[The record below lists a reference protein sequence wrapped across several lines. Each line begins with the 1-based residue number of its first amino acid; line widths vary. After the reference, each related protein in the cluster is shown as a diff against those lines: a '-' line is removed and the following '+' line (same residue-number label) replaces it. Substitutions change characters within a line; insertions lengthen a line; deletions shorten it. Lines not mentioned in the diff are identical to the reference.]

1 MALPPSGR
9 PQLHGQPFKGN
20 REQQER
26 QRYRRSFFIRI
37 PFADRRQRMGSR
49 TCRSQSRDRHFGFAL
64 RLSGAR
70 RCGPRSGQGTWH
82 NTRPVGENR
91 TTLLGLGMESAG
103 SYHRGQVPYNGQ
115 TDQGSPYSTRTDE
128 YIGDVSLRVG
138 RWFDG
143 RYPAMPYAGIGY
155 RRWDRDIQAGSLNG
169 LFESYRWSYLWLG
182 LKQSLLPQQNSSL
195 LFLDAGLLKPITPEI
210 HIDFKGT
217 YPVSPTV
224 YPRSNLGLRF
234 MLTSSMA
241 LSKDM
246 RMTLEPYYEYWKL
259 GRSPS
264 VSTPVSTGILTVHE
278 PASRTSNFGLNLR
291 FGRLF

>member
-1 MALPPSGR
+1 MLIA
-9 PQLHGQPFKGN
+9 GN
-20 REQQER
+20 AWGAEPAAVKAEIGI
-26 QRYRRSFFIRI
+26 S
-37 PFADRRQRMGSR
+37 
-49 TCRSQSRDRHFGFAL
+49 AL
-64 RLSGAR
+64 RFDYRELDDAGHVLDKELGTIPGLSVKI
-70 RCGPRSGQGTWH
+70 GQRFSAW
-82 NTRPVGENR
+82 EW
-91 TTLLGLGMESAG
+91 ESAG

>member
-1 MALPPSGR
+1 MVSPLKAIVNNKSASGIGALFLFAFP
-9 PQLHGQPFKGN
+9 LLIAGN
-20 REQQER
+20 AWGAEPAAVKAEIGI
-26 QRYRRSFFIRI
+26 S
-37 PFADRRQRMGSR
+37 
-49 TCRSQSRDRHFGFAL
+49 AL
-64 RLSGAR
+64 RFDYRELDDAGHVLDKELGTIPGLSVKI
-70 RCGPRSGQGTWH
+70 GQRFSAW
-82 NTRPVGENR
+82 EW
-91 TTLLGLGMESAG
+91 ESAG